1 MKYVAL
7 KHKTYNLLNKG
18 QIDIDATD
26 NHIIL
31 IPEEGS
37 KIYLHWKTDTGKLV
51 STYTMTFATR
61 VEGKFTMINALDKA
75 TTVKTV
81 W

>member
-7 KHKTYNLLNKG
+7 KHKTYNLPGKG
-18 QIDIDATD
+18 QVDIDATA
-26 NHIIL
+26 NSIIL

-37 KIYLHWKTDTGKLV
+37 KIYLHWKTESGKLA
-51 STYTMTFATR
+51 STYTMSFATK
-61 VEGKFTMINALDKA
+61 VEGKVTMINALDKA
-75 TTVKTV
+75 TVVKTV